1 MHVALADRL
10 KAVQF
15 QHFLEGLLARYPGS
29 RKLIVVLDNAKIH
42 HSKVLNAFLEANKD
56 RIELM
61 FLPPYSPDL
70 NPMEWFWRFLRK
82 QVTHNTFFGDFK
94 ELQRALIK
102 FIMKYK
108 NSSNEIRTRC
118 SHAKIVNSL

>member
-1 MHVALADRL
+1 MHVALADGL

-102 FIMKYK
+102 FPMKFA
-108 NSSNEIRTRC
+108 RGVAMPR
-118 SHAKIVNSL
+118 